1 MGMEAFQSGKKKKKM
16 VKTFTEIEYVCVIPL
31 ELQIKTGRTYFLV
44 VTKNNN

>member
-1 MGMEAFQSGKKKKKM
+1 MEAFQSGKKKKKM